1 VSTPSHIL
9 HSLAKLVG
17 KRIGTAVNVAHQ
29 KKKILACQFGHVCHR
44 FASSAIVCSN
54 AQIPELKR
62 NGNNNDLYPVSTDP
76 NIGEDTR
83 FSDIHDFSQFLNA
96 NA

>member
-1 VSTPSHIL
+1 
-9 HSLAKLVG
+9 LA
-17 KRIGTAVNVAHQ
+17 
-29 KKKILACQFGHVCHR
+29 
-44 FASSAIVCSN
+44 SPDIVCSI

-83 FSDIHDFSQFLNA
+83 FPDIHDFSQFLNA